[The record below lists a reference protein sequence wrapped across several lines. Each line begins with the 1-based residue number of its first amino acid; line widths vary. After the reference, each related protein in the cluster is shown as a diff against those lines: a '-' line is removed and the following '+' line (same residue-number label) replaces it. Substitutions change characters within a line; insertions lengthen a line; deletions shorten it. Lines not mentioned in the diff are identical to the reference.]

1 MLCISCILKP
11 LDKKILKAKINNI
24 TKIFVTMHVECFNYV
39 DFTKAKELC
48 DNVAE
53 NNTEKV
59 EQLLKDGARPNI
71 LIENANGKAVPAL
84 EYASSEEMVMLLR
97 KFGAITLEEYINE
110 E

>member
-1 MLCISCILKP
+1 MYKLYLNP

-48 DNVAE
+48 ANVAA

-59 EQLLKDGARPNI
+59 EQLLKDGVRPNI
-71 LIENANGKAVPAL
+71 LIENANGKALPAL
-84 EYASSEEMVMLLR
+84 EYASSEEMAMLLR